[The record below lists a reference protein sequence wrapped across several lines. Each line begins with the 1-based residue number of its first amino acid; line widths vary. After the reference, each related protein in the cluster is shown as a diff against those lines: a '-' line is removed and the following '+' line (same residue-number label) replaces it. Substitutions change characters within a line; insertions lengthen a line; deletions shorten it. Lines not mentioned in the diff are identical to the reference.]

1 VAISYSAGARRPASH
16 SAQRLNTPHCDFRRE
31 PMPPSKTGNSSPFT
45 EGKEEVICIT
55 TRTLQG
61 VTFPAYLSLRK
72 MVGVAGKKTSKYQLQ
87 EHKGLK
93 L

>member
-1 VAISYSAGARRPASH
+1 VP
-16 SAQRLNTPHCDFRRE
+16 Q
-31 PMPPSKTGNSSPFT
+31 SKSRNST
-45 EGKEEVICIT
+45 LLAEGRKEVICNT